1 MNKIVKIFISIALGV
16 FIFQSCDKI
25 EEPYEREI
33 NGGGGNRKVLL
44 EDYTGHTCVNC
55 PGAAMTAH
63 ELKDEYKDQL
73 VIIAVHAGYFAQP
86 TNAPFTADFRTD
98 VGEELNDFFGIVSN
112 PSGMVNRIGE
122 GQDRILVETEWQSAV
137 GQEVARP
144 ADAGITISN
153 IYNEQT
159 RVLNTSLDIEFI
171 NALPGAYRV
180 CAYIIEDSIVAPQ
193 KNNDPALGPTPDW
206 LDYVH
211 DNMLR
216 GSLNGTWGDIV
227 TDENIAAG
235 SIYTVQYDGFTL
247 NAEWKD
253 RHCAIVAFVYNED
266 TFEIIQAEEEKV
278 K

>member
-1 MNKIVKIFISIALGV
+1 MNKIIKILLFFALIIV
-16 FIFQSCDKI
+16 LLQACDKI

-55 PGAAMTAH
+55 PGAAGTAH

-86 TNAPFTADFRTD
+86 TNEPYTADFRTE
-98 VGEELNDFFGIVSN
+98 VGEELNNFFGIVSN
-112 PSGMVNRIGE
+112 PAGMVNRIGE
-122 GQDRILVETEWQSAV
+122 GQERILVETEWQSAV

-153 IYNEQT
+153 TYNEQT
-159 RVLNTSLDIEFI
+159 RVLNTSLDIKFI
-171 NALPGAYRV
+171 NALPGTYRT

-193 KNNDPALGPTPDW
+193 KNNDPALGPSPDW
-206 LDYVH
+206 LDFVH

-216 GSLNGTWGDIV
+216 GSLNDTWGDLV
-227 TDENIAAG
+227 TDEDITAG
-235 SIYTVQYDGFTL
+235 SVYTVQCDGFTL